1 MALHEIARLH
11 PPRLPMRDWRCY
23 VGLFGVLLGSIMG
36 TLGSRVTSFGL
47 ADLRGGL
54 HAGFDEGAWITTTYG
69 IGQMMAGVA
78 SPYLGAVF
86 GARRVLLLGIIL
98 FFTTSLIAPLTGNLA
113 AFLALEVL
121 AGIGSGTF
129 IPLTISFVVRSLPAQ
144 MVIFGVAIYA
154 MNSELSQNV
163 AASLEGWYADHWSW
177 HWVYWQDRAALPLM
191 FAAVWFGI
199 PREKV
204 NTALLRDLD
213 WFGLVYAGCGFAMLY
228 AGLDQGNRLD
238 WNGNGLIVGLLLGGG
253 LLTLAFVLRELVT
266 PRPFLNLR
274 LLLRGNLLLLLLL
287 LAGFRFT
294 IFRPPTSFRPICRPC
309 RISANSRLG
318 KSCSGSP
325 CRNSPSRSRSP
336 LCSAGWMGGGCW
348 RLARC

>member
-177 HWVYWQDRAALPLM
+177 HWVYWQYCAALPLM